1 LPFLAEYRSPVA
13 AYYPPNKSI
22 SLCNAVEYQRKSGA
36 APARNK
42 KISRRNG
49 SSLATGFIYS
59 NMTHP
64 LDEWNALMF
73 VELIYDKRNVAGL
86 PGAREMI
93 LQELEKRVQRVFPD
107 VEVRV
112 KPMERNAIDTDLSKN
127 DKATVARIV
136 EEMFDEA
143 EMWLVAE

>member
-1 LPFLAEYRSPVA
+1 M
-13 AYYPPNKSI
+13 
-22 SLCNAVEYQRKSGA
+22 
-36 APARNK
+36 
-42 KISRRNG
+42 NG
-49 SSLATGFIYS
+49 T
-59 NMTHP
+59 T
-64 LDEWNALMF
+64 LMF

-107 VEVRV
+107 IEVRV
-112 KPMERNAIDTDLSKN
+112 KPMERNAIDTDMSKN

-143 EMWLVAE
+143 EMWLVAD

>member
-1 LPFLAEYRSPVA
+1 MA
-13 AYYPPNKSI
+13 
-22 SLCNAVEYQRKSGA
+22 
-36 APARNK
+36 
-42 KISRRNG
+42 
-49 SSLATGFIYS
+49 
-59 NMTHP
+59 HP
-64 LDEWNALMF
+64 LDKWNTLMF

-93 LQELEKRVQRVFPD
+93 LQELEKRVQRVFPE